1 MSLMEQQLIA
11 QALSMAGLALGTL
24 GYALLVR
31 RRRDERRLAS
41 VTAAS
46 GLQGLVRVMVEGYV
60 PE

>member
-1 MSLMEQQLIA
+1 MSPTEQQLIA

-31 RRRDERRLAS
+31 RRRDERREATLSAI
-41 VTAAS
+41 T
-46 GLQGLVRVMVEGYV
+46 GLQGLVRVMVDGYV

>member
-1 MSLMEQQLIA
+1 MELQLLT

-31 RRRDERRLAS
+31 RRRNERRVAS
-41 VTAAS
+41 AAAAT

>member
-31 RRRDERRLAS
+31 RRRDVRRQAS
-41 VTAAS
+41 ATAAS

>member
-1 MSLMEQQLIA
+1 MSPMEQQLIV

-31 RRRDERRLAS
+31 RRRDQRRLAS
-41 VTAAS
+41 VAAES
-46 GLQGLVRVMVEGYV
+46 GLQGLVRVMLEGYV

>member
-31 RRRDERRLAS
+31 RRRDVRRQAS
-41 VTAAS
+41 ATAAS
-46 GLQGLVRVMVEGYV
+46 GLQGLDRVMVEGYV